1 MRVHIENNIFIH
13 GTLGYTIEKR
23 GMRNVKDKK
32 TGVVTPEEFFDIC
45 GNYASLA
52 GAVRG
57 LLHHKIVSISDET
70 SMNLLELSKVIQ
82 NHIDFIEC
90 KLGGIKQ

>member
-1 MRVHIENNIFIH
+1 MRTHIENDIYIH

-23 GMRNVKDKK
+23 VMRNVKDKS
-32 TGVVTPEEFFDIC
+32 TGVVTSEEFFEVC

-57 LLHHKIVSISDET
+57 LLHHKVLSISDET
-70 SMNLLELSKVIQ
+70 MLNLTGLSELVQ
-82 NHIDFIEC
+82 THIDFIES
-90 KLGGIKQ
+90 KLGGIKA